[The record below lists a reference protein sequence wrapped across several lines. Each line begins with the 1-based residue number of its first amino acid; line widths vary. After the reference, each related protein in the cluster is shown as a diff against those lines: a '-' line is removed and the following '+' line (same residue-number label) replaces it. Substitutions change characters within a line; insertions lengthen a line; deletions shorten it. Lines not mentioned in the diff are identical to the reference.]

1 MSGRAV
7 TWRTALLAAGA
18 SALFTLVVYAAAR
31 RWGVHGI
38 DERLVQ
44 AISWR
49 ARAHGLT
56 SAENMGD
63 IRTMY
68 DLAPYTLLVAGFL
81 ASVLWRR
88 QAQLAALMGAML
100 LGANLST
107 WVLQHRL
114 GDPRVVALLDEPPW
128 ATYWPSGHT
137 TAAVALGAAVV
148 LVSTPRWR
156 GFVAVLSLVVTAIG
170 VLSNLVLRVHVPT
183 DVLGGIGVA
192 ATWAFLALAAQLR
205 WPALRPR

>member
-7 TWRTALLAAGA
+7 TWRAALLAAGA
-18 SALFTLVVYAAAR
+18 SALFTLLVYAAAR
-31 RWGVHGI
+31 RWGVHGL
-38 DERLVQ
+38 DERLVE

-49 ARAHGLT
+49 ARSHGLT

-68 DLAPYTLLVAGFL
+68 DLAPYTLVVAVFL
-81 ASVLWRR
+81 ASLLWRR
-88 QAQLAALMGAML
+88 QAQLAALMGGML

-114 GDPRVVALLDEPPW
+114 GDPRVVALLDEPSW

-137 TAAVALGAAVV
+137 TAAVALGAAAVM
-148 LVSTPRWR
+148 VSTPRWR
-156 GFVAVLSLVVTAIG
+156 GFAAVASVLVTSLAVLT
-170 VLSNLVLRVHVPT
+170 NLMLRVHVPT

-192 ATWAFLALAAQLR
+192 ATWVFLALAAQLR
-205 WPALRPR
+205 WPQLQPR

>member
-18 SALFTLVVYAAAR
+18 SALFTLLVYAAAR
-31 RWGVHGI
+31 RWGVHGL
-38 DERLVQ
+38 DERLVG

-49 ARAHGLT
+49 ARAGGFA
-56 SAENMGD
+56 SAENLGD
-63 IRTMY
+63 VRTMY
-68 DLAPYTLLVAGFL
+68 DIAPYTLVVALFL
-81 ASVLWRR
+81 ASLLWRR
-88 QAQLAALMGAML
+88 QTGLAALMAAML
-100 LGANLST
+100 LGANLTT
-107 WVLQHRL
+107 WALQHRL
-114 GDPRVVALLDEPPW
+114 GDPRIVALLDAPSW
-128 ATYWPSGHT
+128 ATFWPSGHT

-148 LVSTPRWR
+148 MVSTPRWR
-156 GFVAVLSLVVTAIG
+156 PFVAGLSLLVTSVAVLT
-170 VLSNLVLRVHVPT
+170 NLALRIHVPT

>member
-1 MSGRAV
+1 MSGLAV
-7 TWRTALLAAGA
+7 TWRAALLAAGA
-18 SALFTLVVYAAAR
+18 SALFTLLVYAAAR
-31 RWGVHGI
+31 RWGVHGL
-38 DERLVQ
+38 DERLVE

-49 ARAHGLT
+49 TRSHGLT

-68 DLAPYTLLVAGFL
+68 DLAPYTLVVAVFL
-81 ASVLWRR
+81 ASLLWRR
-88 QAQLAALMGAML
+88 QAQLAALMGGML

-114 GDPRVVALLDEPPW
+114 GDPRVVALLDEPSW

-137 TAAVALGAAVV
+137 TAAVALGAAAVM
-148 LVSTPRWR
+148 VSTPRWR
-156 GFVAVLSLVVTAIG
+156 GFAAVASVLVTSLAVLT
-170 VLSNLVLRVHVPT
+170 NLMLRVHVPT

-192 ATWAFLALAAQLR
+192 ATWVFLALAAQLR
-205 WPALRPR
+205 WPQLQPR

>member
-7 TWRTALLAAGA
+7 TWRAALLAAGA
-18 SALFTLVVYAAAR
+18 SALFTLLVYAAAR
-31 RWGVHGI
+31 RWGVHGL
-38 DERLVQ
+38 DERLVE

-49 ARAHGLT
+49 ARSHGLT

-68 DLAPYTLLVAGFL
+68 DLAPYTLVVAVFL
-81 ASVLWRR
+81 ASLLWRR
-88 QAQLAALMGAML
+88 QAQLAALMGGML

-114 GDPRVVALLDEPPW
+114 GDPRVVALLDEPSW

-137 TAAVALGAAVV
+137 TAAVALGAAAVM
-148 LVSTPRWR
+148 VSTPRWR
-156 GFVAVLSLVVTAIG
+156 GFVAVASVLVTSLA
-170 VLSNLVLRVHVPT
+170 VLTNLMLRVHVPT

-192 ATWAFLALAAQLR
+192 AAWVFLALAAQLR
-205 WPALRPR
+205 WPQLQPR